1 LKSVPLL
8 LVLVLKIKTAGR
20 DPTRKQYVYIK
31 YVDQK
36 VKLLV
41 TIRTTVEHF

>member
-1 LKSVPLL
+1 M

-20 DPTRKQYVYIK
+20 DPTRKQYVNIK